1 MFRGRVCSILP
12 KSPLLASKTANKNS
26 QLILCAKRFNQSS
39 SKASFSAPAETQVL
53 ENKNVNVLPKEK
65 PSLPISESFDAF
77 LNDPV
82 KLIVIPITK
91 DKIFLYYKHSD
102 ILLNSD
108 SKIVKYE
115 TKLSQKAAQIWNKLE
130 TSPRSYNKLLVKW
143 VNKFLNQVT
152 WEEHSLASIPSENF
166 VLKRINENTK
176 IKDFFPDK
184 SRISLEE
191 YMRYSQMEKTK
202 IVDDPEHKYALA
214 KSVEPVKLYYP
225 DSVLSPPGILSKIN
239 KLSKFGIA
247 YHKKQMLY
255 CVLALPLTFPL
266 ILIPLLPNV
275 PGFYITYRFYCHLK
289 AYLGAKHLKAL
300 CNNEHG
306 SWLQF
311 AKLQPYSDLFAA
323 REGTVEKNHLET
335 KDNNKTG
342 VSFDLL
348 TESQVDGVT
357 ELLKIPEIKRN
368 LIKAIKQEDKI
379 SKMANK

>member
-1 MFRGRVCSILP
+1 MFKGRFCSILP
-12 KSPLLASKTANKNS
+12 KGQLLAPKTANKNC
-26 QLILCAKRFNQSS
+26 QLVICAKRFNQLA
-39 SKASFSAPAETQVL
+39 SKPLPTPAETQIA
-53 ENKNVNVLPKEK
+53 EKNGNVLPKET
-65 PSLPISESFDAF
+65 PSSPQTEPFKAF
-77 LNDPV
+77 LDDPV

-102 ILLNSD
+102 ILLNSN

-130 TSPRSYNKLLVKW
+130 TSPKSYNKVIVKW

-152 WEEHSLASIPSENF
+152 WEEHSLTSIPSESF
-166 VLKRINENTK
+166 VLKKINENTT

-202 IVDDPEHKYALA
+202 VVEDPEHKYALA

-225 DSVLSPPGILSKIN
+225 DSVLSPPEILSKIN

-247 YHKKQMLY
+247 YHKKQMMY
-255 CVLALPLTFPL
+255 CGLALPLTFPL

-311 AKLQPYSDLFAA
+311 AKLQSYSEIFHC
-323 REGTVEKNHLET
+323 K
-335 KDNNKTG
+335 KDEP
-342 VSFDLL
+342 FDQL
-348 TESQVDGVT
+348 TESQVNKIT

-368 LIKAIKQEDKI
+368 LMKAIRQEDTN
-379 SKMANK
+379 SKPRAE